1 MLEKVIKEARIEIKG
16 FWGFC
21 KKKRNR
27 PLIISVVFFLILGIG
42 LAQVAKSQ
50 VQRSLVEQMLH
61 REQVIARS
69 EARSIERF
77 FESVAR
83 VVMTESDC
91 PMIEAFGLAAQ
102 ERMSE
107 LIDKWEGIALTEL
120 LLIDSQGQV
129 KYEVSREETRVV
141 ENPGVSVADREYFI
155 QAKSA
160 KESRIYIG
168 DPVQARGGPFQGEY
182 VVPVAAPII
191 EAGRF
196 KGVLVGG
203 VLLSQL
209 IDNYLE
215 PLIISER
222 TEVHLIN
229 SENVI
234 IGSSLVDL
242 IGNNLSKYTE
252 SGVREETR
260 IKLEELVKEV
270 EETSEGK
277 VEVVLESLD
286 GSGKQEEI
294 LIAVSTVHLDK
305 VSLGGLPDWYVAVET
320 PREDA
325 MHFFGM
331 FGAAIRIV
339 ITVLIL
345 MTLCFSAALIMTMRL
360 VQEDAY
366 LDGLT
371 DGRRKR
377 K

>member
-1 MLEKVIKEARIEIKG
+1 MLEKVIKEARTEIKG

-91 PMIEAFGLAAQ
+91 PMIEAFGLVAQ

-107 LIDKWEGIALTEL
+107 LIDKWEGTALTEL